1 MCQRVTCRTCGKA
14 TYQGCGKHAGQV
26 LAGVPQ
32 SQRCGCPPTQKRPSA
47 GLLTWLRRSKP
58 SAT

>member
-14 TYQGCGKHAGQV
+14 TYRGCGMHAGQV

-32 SQRCGCPPTQKRPSA
+32 SQRCNCDRSQKRPSGGLA
-47 GLLTWLRRSKP
+47 GWLRRR
-58 SAT
+58 

>member
-14 TYQGCGKHAGQV
+14 TYQGCGRHVSQV

-32 SQRCGCPPTQKRPSA
+32 SQRCRCDAARKRPSGGPLA
-47 GLLTWLRRSKP
+47 WLRRR
-58 SAT
+58 